1 MVEVV
6 SWLLLLKTQLVKSRS
21 GLTQIVILLTPLK
34 RLVIM
39 TFLGHFFARSRQ
51 EISVSHENVKFL
63 SGITSPPTS
72 FFFFGAGHLS
82 NKLNYKLRTSDP
94 PKKTRGW
101 LLSIYLIGEGVLP

>member
-1 MVEVV
+1 
-6 SWLLLLKTQLVKSRS
+6 
-21 GLTQIVILLTPLK
+21 
-34 RLVIM
+34 M

-63 SGITSPPTS
+63 SGITN
-72 FFFFGAGHLS
+72 FILFFGAGHLS